1 MKKAKTIGGSPKQ
14 KMRHSSSLQGN
25 SELFLALKWP
35 KQLSCNTQTRVYQ
48 QPKHTI
54 NASSIPQFQT
64 GKTQPTAHTI
74 PQYNSWETYTVPTRE
89 KPIGVGINNPPA
101 STSPQGNTQ
110 FLNADVEESYTST
123 VQSGSRIWTH
133 NSIPNHGKTTATQNI
148 HSSSLTTWE
157 KRPKK
162 SVRECN
168 LHPTATHRGK
178 QNARPQI
185 SKENSHT
192 QSLSTK

>member
-1 MKKAKTIGGSPKQ
+1 MKKAKTTRDNPKQ
-14 KMRHSSSLQGN
+14 KMSIAQSCKAI

-54 NASSIPQFQT
+54 NDSSIPQFQT
-64 GKTQPTAHTI
+64 GKTKPMAHTI
-74 PQYNSWETYTVPTRE
+74 PQYNGWATYTVPTRE
-89 KPIGVGINNPPA
+89 KPTGVGINNPPA

-133 NSIPNHGKTTATQNI
+133 NSIPNHGKTTSTQNI

-157 KRPKK
+157 KHPKK
-162 SVRECN
+162 SVHECN
-168 LHPTATHRGK
+168 LHPTATNRGK
-178 QNARPQI
+178 QNVQPQI

-192 QSLSTK
+192 